1 MQRKEFLD
9 KLSGGLAFT
18 CVSCMMAACSKD
30 SNTSG
35 DNSNTPGDT
44 ILLNINLS
52 TQLLAV
58 KDFISSKGIIVVRI
72 ADGNSASS
80 FVAFFNACTHEGAA
94 VEYDADTNGFIC
106 PRHFATFS
114 ISGAV
119 TGAPAP
125 APLTARTVAV
135 SGSTL
140 TVK

>member
-1 MQRKEFLD
+1 MSFYVSKNLPTIQKDIVPLATDWND
-9 KLSGGLAFT
+9 KMS
-18 CVSCMMAACSKD
+18 
-30 SNTSG
+30 
-35 DNSNTPGDT
+35 
-44 ILLNINLS
+44 LLPAEKQNE
-52 TQLLAV
+52 LLAV

-72 ADGNSASS
+72 ADGNLASS

>member
-9 KLSGGLAFT
+9 KISGGLAFT

-30 SNTSG
+30 SSTSG
-35 DNSNTPGDT
+35 NNSNNNGNTV
-44 ILLNINLS
+44 LLSVNLANE
-52 TQLLAV
+52 LLAV

-72 ADGNSASS
+72 ADGNLASS

-94 VEYDADTNGFIC
+94 VEYDAASNGFVC

-125 APLTARTVAV
+125 TALTPRTVAV

>member
-9 KLSGGLAFT
+9 KISGGLALT

-30 SNTSG
+30 SNPSV
-35 DNSNTPGDT
+35 DNTNNQGNTV
-44 ILLNINLS
+44 LLTINLAN
-52 TQLLAV
+52 QLIAV

-72 ADGNSASS
+72 ADGNLASS
-80 FVAFFNACTHEGAA
+80 FVAFFNACTHEGA
-94 VEYDADTNGFIC
+94 VVGYDANTNGFVC
-106 PRHFATFS
+106 PRHGATFS

-125 APLTARTVAV
+125 TALTPRTVTV

>member
-35 DNSNTPGDT
+35 DNSNNPGDT
-44 ILLNINLS
+44 ILLNIDLS
-52 TQLLAV
+52 AQLLAV

-72 ADGNSASS
+72 ADGNLAGS

-94 VEYDADTNGFIC
+94 VEYDDNTNGFIC
-106 PRHFATFS
+106 PRHGATYS

>member
-35 DNSNTPGDT
+35 DNSNNPGDT
-44 ILLNINLS
+44 ILLNIDLS

-72 ADGNSASS
+72 ADGNLAGS
-80 FVAFFNACTHEGAA
+80 FVAFFNACTHKGAA
-94 VEYDADTNGFIC
+94 VEYDDNTNGFIC
-106 PRHFATFS
+106 PLHGATYS

-119 TGAPAP
+119 TGAPAL